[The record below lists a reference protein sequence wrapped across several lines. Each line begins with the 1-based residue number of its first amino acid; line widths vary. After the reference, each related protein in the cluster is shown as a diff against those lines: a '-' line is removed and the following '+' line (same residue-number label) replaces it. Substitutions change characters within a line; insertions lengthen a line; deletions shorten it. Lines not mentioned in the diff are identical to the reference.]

1 MAGAVGVAARKSGGE
16 GVFMGD
22 VAAERWVQAV
32 GFLVWEVMWD
42 EDGELVGHVR
52 VRVKQASKVE
62 VMDGGPLGFGAE
74 LGSSVVTQLRDC
86 CSVCTRVVFI
96 HPFWH
101 RSYSFTSQGAC
112 M

>member
-32 GFLVWEVMWD
+32 GFLVWEAMWD
-42 EDGELVGHVR
+42 EDGEFVCGVWVR
-52 VRVKQASKVE
+52 AKERSKID
-62 VMDGGPLGFGAE
+62 VMDRRPSLLRAEFGMSA
-74 LGSSVVTQLRDC
+74 VTQLDC
-86 CSVCTRVVFI
+86 WCSGCTWVVFI
-96 HPFWH
+96 CPFWCH
-101 RSYSFTSQGAC
+101 LYSFTNWEAC